1 MRISPAQTAKKTE
14 NHAFQRKS
22 SQYCKRA
29 THLLRPCYLGNATP
43 RAASFEATTSRR
55 RSALVAVA

>member
-1 MRISPAQTAKKTE
+1 MRIPSAQTAKKTT

-22 SQYCKRA
+22 SQYSKRA

-43 RAASFEATTSRR
+43 SASSFAATTSRR